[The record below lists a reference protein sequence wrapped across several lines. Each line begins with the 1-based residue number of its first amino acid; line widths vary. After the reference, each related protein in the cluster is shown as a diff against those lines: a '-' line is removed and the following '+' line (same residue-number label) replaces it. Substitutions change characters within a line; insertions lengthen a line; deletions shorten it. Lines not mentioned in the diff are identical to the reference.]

1 MQCILHRVEN
11 FNDENQGNTFVPIIT
26 HKNISNMKK
35 TILLMILLSFATLTC
50 VNAQQGEIIYR
61 DFEPDTTM
69 HGGYEPRDI
78 WIDFDNDNLPDIK
91 LYWIVESPE
100 IVIGLV
106 GRDQNVKICQAVEG
120 DTVSHLTE
128 WMIGT
133 SNVRFNENWA
143 IRIEKNG
150 EYYYGWF
157 RTYFVTVF
165 IEPMNHFYFHLD
177 KYAYCTIPDY
187 PLCWGQTSLTEG
199 IDETGANAFATVHP
213 NPTNGIVTITGENL
227 RQAEVANMLGQ
238 QMLSVNGNGN
248 ELHIDLT
255 ALPAGVYFVN
265 VTDEEGRKC
274 VRKVVK
280 E

>member
-1 MQCILHRVEN
+1 MKRILFTMLALSVMA
-11 FNDENQGNTFVPIIT
+11 
-26 HKNISNMKK
+26 ISY
-35 TILLMILLSFATLTC
+35 
-50 VNAQQGEIIYR
+50 AQEGEIIYT
-61 DFEPDTTM
+61 DFEPDLCVAWVSSPYPHDT
-69 HGGYEPRDI
+69 I
-78 WIDFDNDNLPDIK
+78 KIDFDQDGSTDFMVFLSWRSTGEIAIDMISIWEHRYKISDNDSIVPSEYVWPTHHGWLYPNWTWQHMFESGATHSEDYIGFRNTINEDRYHAWVWVYADIDYTTTPDK
-91 LYWIVESPE
+91 VWVYVD
-100 IVIGLV
+100 
-106 GRDQNVKICQAVEG
+106 R
-120 DTVSHLTE
+120 
-128 WMIGT
+128 M
-133 SNVRFNENWA
+133 
-143 IRIEKNG
+143 
-150 EYYYGWF
+150 
-157 RTYFVTVF
+157 
-165 IEPMNHFYFHLD
+165 
-177 KYAYCTIPDY
+177 AYCTIPDY

-274 VRKVVK
+274 AHKVLK